1 MPCNK
6 ALFLD
11 RDGVINIE
19 GCYVHTRD
27 TFRFQDGIFDLCRAA
42 QALEYLL
49 VVVTNQAGIARGYY
63 TEGEYLELTDWML
76 ANLLQQQIQI
86 A

>member
-1 MPCNK
+1 
-6 ALFLD
+6 
-11 RDGVINIE
+11 
-19 GCYVHTRD
+19 
-27 TFRFQDGIFDLCRAA
+27 
-42 QALEYLL
+42 LEYFL
-49 VVVTNQAGIARGYY
+49 VVVTNQVDIARGYY